1 MDDVAPDGLLRVV
14 SEGGMNTSSAA
25 SPVTASQSPFSSF
38 SRALALGCV
47 AAVVGIAC
55 DRGGSTQSE
64 SAVAETP
71 AAAQSAP
78 VTPAAGS
85 PAPADAPQAPSP
97 MAAPAAPSGK
107 ASYEEEGFQ
116 LSLEATGPFTVGK
129 PAEARVVLHAKGGFK
144 VNDQYP
150 FKLTLVEQP
159 GLELPAKVVTRDAMT
174 IEKKQGVMK
183 VAFTP
188 KTAGDHALS
197 GRFAFSV
204 CTEER
209 CLIEKRDLLLTVS
222 AK

>member
-1 MDDVAPDGLLRVV
+1 MDDVAPDRVLRVV
-14 SEGGMNTSSAA
+14 SDVGMNTSCAVS
-25 SPVTASQSPFSSF
+25 STTVSQSPFSPF

-47 AAVVGIAC
+47 LSVVGVAC
-55 DRGGSTQSE
+55 DRGGSAQSE
-64 SAVAETP
+64 SAVAEAP

-78 VTPAAGS
+78 VAPAAG
-85 PAPADAPQAPSP
+85 PAGADQAPAP
-97 MAAPAAPSGK
+97 MAAPTAPAGK
-107 ASYEEEGFQ
+107 ASYDEEGFQ

-159 GLELPAKVVTRDAMT
+159 GLEFPAKVVTRDAMT

-183 VAFTP
+183 VAFSP
-188 KTAGDHALS
+188 KSAGDHALS
-197 GRFAFSV
+197 GRFSFSV